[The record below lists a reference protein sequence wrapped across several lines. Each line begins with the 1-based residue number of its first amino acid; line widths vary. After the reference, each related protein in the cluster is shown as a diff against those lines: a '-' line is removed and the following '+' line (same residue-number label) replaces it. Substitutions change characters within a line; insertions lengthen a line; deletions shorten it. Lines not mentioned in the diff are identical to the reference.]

1 MSPFIR
7 QVRTASGATAVQIVI
22 KEGRR
27 NRIVEHI
34 GSARTPG
41 ELAALVQ
48 IAREKLHPGQL
59 ELDLDLSSGWADSA
73 PGGLED
79 YRQAASSAARVVGHR
94 SGLLWQILCDA
105 WRDLG
110 FDQAVGDE
118 AFKQIVLAR
127 LIEPTSKSAIAAM
140 LTSLGLESFDSRTH
154 FRALARCVERDY
166 RCALARAAL
175 AHCLAYGDVSLV
187 LYDVTTLYFEV
198 EEEDALRKVG
208 YSKERRVDPQILVG
222 LLVDRNG
229 FPLEASCW
237 EGNKCETHTLIPTIE
252 AFKQRA
258 GVENLVVVADAGM
271 LSRANLQAL
280 NEAGY
285 GFIVGARQTK
295 APLDLQAHF
304 FWHGDYFTDG
314 QIIETI
320 TPRHAGKQERDQ
332 RLKAEPVWHPQTH
345 PGSWRAIWVYSSKRA
360 ARDNKTLTLQEN
372 RARAIVAGEKAMRSA
387 RFVTTSSQGRG
398 LDEKALA
405 RARRLVGLK
414 GYVTNIPAQ
423 SMSAAEIV
431 ADYHD
436 LWKVEQSFRM
446 SKHDLRARPVFH
458 HTHQSIQAHLTV
470 VTAALAIARH
480 LQTRTG
486 LSIKKIIQALRPVID
501 VTININGHE
510 LTATSQPQGQAAN
523 ILASLT
529 NKMGH

>member
-7 QVRTASGATAVQIVI
+7 QVRTASGATAVQIAV

-27 NRIVEHI
+27 NKVVEHI
-34 GSARTPG
+34 GSAHTPG

-48 IAREKLHPGQL
+48 VAQEKLHPGQL
-59 ELDLDLSSGWADSA
+59 QLDLDLPSGSA
-73 PGGLED
+73 GSRPGVHGD
-79 YRQAASSAARVVGHR
+79 YQQTAIGAAHLVSHR
-94 SGLLWQILCDA
+94 SGLLWQVLCDA
-105 WRDLG
+105 WQDLG
-110 FDQAVGDE
+110 FDQAVDDE

-154 FRALARCVERDY
+154 FRALTRCVERDY
-166 RCALARAAL
+166 RSALARAAL
-175 AHCLAYGDVSLV
+175 EHCLACGDVSLV
-187 LYDVTTLYFEV
+187 LYDVTTLYFEA
-198 EEEDALRKVG
+198 EKEDALRKVG

-222 LLVDRNG
+222 LLADRNG
-229 FPLEASCW
+229 FPLEVSCW
-237 EGNKCETHTLIPTIE
+237 EGNKAETHTLIPTIE

-258 GVENLVVVADAGM
+258 GAEHLVVVADAGM
-271 LSRANLQAL
+271 LSSANLQAL
-280 NEAGY
+280 DQAGY

-304 FWHGDYFTDG
+304 FWHGDCFTDG
-314 QIIETI
+314 QTIDTI
-320 TPRHAGKQERDQ
+320 TPRHGGKQERNQ
-332 RLKAEPVWHPQTH
+332 HLKDEPVWHPQTH
-345 PGSWRAIWVYSSKRA
+345 PGSWRAIWVYSRKRA
-360 ARDNKTLTLQEN
+360 ARDSKTLTLQEN

-387 RFVTTSSQGRG
+387 RFVTTSSSGRG

-405 RARRLVGLK
+405 RARRLEGLK
-414 GYVTNIPAQ
+414 GYVTNIPART
-423 SMSAAEIV
+423 MSASEIV
-431 ADYHD
+431 ADYHN

-458 HTHQSIQAHLTV
+458 HTRQAIEAHLTV
-470 VTAALAIARH
+470 VTAALAVARH
-480 LQTRTG
+480 LQAATG
-486 LSIKKIIQALRPVID
+486 VSIKKIVQALRPVID

-529 NKMGH
+529 NKTGH